1 MQAFVPTVL
10 RPDSELCGV
19 PLEILVDF
27 RCESGDY
34 ERLVPQTDAEFSYDK
49 FNRLRLHNE
58 FSNASRQSIE
68 TNSSDEHMRNQ
79 TVGTTLH
86 SILDPL
92 LVKYLFAG
100 PYHCQD
106 PPIHRYCELEQF
118 PGPQQHYHTSYSLLR
133 P

>member
-10 RPDSELCGV
+10 RPDSELYGV

-58 FSNASRQSIE
+58 FSNASRQSLE
-68 TNSSDEHMRNQ
+68 RNSSDEYMRNQ
-79 TVGTTLH
+79 TVGICARSRLR
-86 SILDPL
+86 L
-92 LVKYLFAG
+92 LNAG
-100 PYHCQD
+100 
-106 PPIHRYCELEQF
+106 E
-118 PGPQQHYHTSYSLLR
+118 
-133 P
+133 